1 MRRSLLILSFLVLW
15 ISLANGALVIN
26 SDITTDTTLLMSNN
40 PHQIRGNI
48 RVLDGVT
55 LTVQPG
61 VNIFFENGSSLTI
74 EGQISAMG
82 SSEQPIQFTSLEWQ
96 NFYTRLNLSHAEGST
111 FFHCSI
117 GRSDDN
123 TALLK
128 IEYSGTINL
137 IDCNLGSSSGHGIYI
152 NNSTVNIDDCHIG
165 NVGNHGVYIGSSSA
179 GSSVVSI
186 QGLTVDGCNSGVYIP
201 SYHFPAMTWAGLHI
215 YNSRSYPLYAG
226 MAQYHVLGSV
236 FVSDVNPRMLAIWDS
251 NVYGNYTL
259 QSFGVP
265 YYLVNA
271 VTIGNGYTLTLEPGV
286 GLRFPEYGILSF
298 GGNSTLNA
306 VGTEALP
313 ITFYS
318 AGAHNWKCINLESG
332 CNASLDWCDFNHCG
346 YPQYGYPEPAIRGT
360 NINSLSISNTT
371 IPGGT
376 TDGIYLTGSNTGTLT
391 LNNVSIEDCPGTG
404 LFILNNSLS
413 LEYQNL
419 SISDCGRPLAIP
431 GNLLN
436 FLDEAITLEG
446 NTDTRF
452 FVHNNGY
459 LYRDTTI
466 RNWDYPYCVENIDIN
481 VNYANLV
488 IEPGTEIQFGYSF
501 GFYVNGTIS
510 AVGTAEEP
518 ILFTRHQGATQN
530 WRGFYLGGGT
540 SNAHFDHCVLEH
552 CASSNQYG
560 HIQDAF
566 TIYRADT
573 VLIENSQISDA
584 YCRGIFIESS
594 DSNNDDITIRNVS
607 ITGCGMDGVYQ
618 QATDYNLTIDGLSIS
633 GCNSYPLSY
642 SANWAHQVQNLTLTG
657 NTHNLIRFVNGG
669 YLASQTLTNH
679 GYPYLVSGAV
689 LCVHYTN
696 VTLQPGTVFY
706 LENERSIEV
715 YGSLTAIG
723 TETEPIIFTRMPG
736 STGYWQNI
744 LLRNGSSSTFRHCQF
759 SYGGM
764 TSPYGYDTALIQNS
778 GATSVIMEDCQILS
792 VQAQGIA
799 CSEIGTGDSMQIN
812 RVLIDGCGTD
822 GFWCNDSD
830 LTLSL
835 NNLTI
840 QNCGRNP
847 ISILPQQASSLQALT
862 LTNNTNNNIRLFGY
876 NGIYGQLHFAN
887 LGYIYRCEEGISGN
901 SGSSIS
907 FAPGCMFWI
916 ADNRYLDFNGAVSA
930 IGTAEQPITFTRYPS
945 STNNWIGIRLY
956 GSSWDADFAWCHILY
971 AGAQETYGNR
981 RAILN
986 NGASNVSI
994 SNCLIQN
1001 SFGDGFVCAEIQSS
1015 DVQSIAN
1022 LSITDAAAVAF
1033 VCNVNYHDLTVN
1045 GLEINSCGSY
1055 PIYSNVE
1062 LLDRF
1067 TGVQITNPGT
1077 PYIGLGM
1084 TTLYHSSTWPN
1095 FGLPYRTAGTITVY
1109 DWQTLTLVAGTE
1121 IVFDDYVLY
1130 QNSPSLMIHGA
1141 LNVQGSMDHP
1151 VTLRGV
1157 NPESPSTWLGL
1168 RIYNPDAICNL
1179 NYLTILNAGLDENHT
1194 PNEEFTSLYINNGT
1208 VNLTG
1213 CRIALSNH
1221 NLLKLESNN
1230 TTTLTGC
1237 QLDSAGGGIIQNA
1250 GTLNL
1255 VNNTITAISGTGI
1268 YHAGGTLN
1276 FGSSPAQWNRI
1287 YGNNLNLRNNTMQS
1301 KTAPYVYWG
1310 SIDPAVIDGTI
1321 YDDEEGT
1328 GLVNFE
1334 PWYDEACLN
1343 LYSYTLDTPQN
1354 PVLELVSDTLLQ
1366 FSWSAVTGADHYRVL
1381 VSTDPY
1387 AVDWSILADNIEGC
1401 LHEISLNPGEAI
1413 RFYRVMAVR

>member
-1 MRRSLLILSFLVLW
+1 MRRSLLVLSFLGLW

-82 SSEQPIQFTSLEWQ
+82 SSEQPIQFTSLEGQ

-111 FFHCSI
+111 FFNCSI
-117 GRSDDN
+117 GRSDDY

-137 IDCNLGSSSGHGIYI
+137 IDCDLGSSSGHGIYI

-236 FVSDVNPRMLAIWDS
+236 FVSDVNPRLLAIWDS
-251 NVYGNYTL
+251 NIYGNYTL

-360 NINSLSISNTT
+360 NINSLSIYNTT

-510 AVGTAEEP
+510 AVGTVEEP

-573 VLIENSQISDA
+573 VLIENTQISDA

-594 DSNNDDITIRNVS
+594 DSDNDDITISNVS

-618 QATDYNLTIDGLSIS
+618 QAAGFNLTIDGLSIS

-723 TETEPIIFTRMPG
+723 TETEPII
-736 STGYWQNI
+736 
-744 LLRNGSSSTFRHCQF
+744 
-759 SYGGM
+759 
-764 TSPYGYDTALIQNS
+764 
-778 GATSVIMEDCQILS
+778 
-792 VQAQGIA
+792 
-799 CSEIGTGDSMQIN
+799 
-812 RVLIDGCGTD
+812 
-822 GFWCNDSD
+822 
-830 LTLSL
+830 
-835 NNLTI
+835 
-840 QNCGRNP
+840 
-847 ISILPQQASSLQALT
+847 SILPQQASSLQALT
-862 LTNNTNNNIRLFGY
+862 LTDNTNNNIRLFGY

-1022 LSITDAAAVAF
+1022 LSITDAAAAAF

-1067 TGVQITNPGT
+1067 SGVQITNPGT

-1130 QNSPSLMIHGA
+1130 QNNPSLLIYGA

-1151 VTLRGV
+1151 VTLRGL
-1157 NPESPSTWLGL
+1157 NPDSPSTWLGL
-1168 RIYNPDAICNL
+1168 RIYNPDASCNL
-1179 NYLTILNAGLDENHT
+1179 DYLTILNAGLDENHT
-1194 PNEEFTSLYINNGT
+1194 PNEEFTSLNIYNGT

-1230 TTTLTGC
+1230 TTTLSGC

-1310 SIDPAVIDGTI
+1310 SIDPAVIDVSI

-1343 LYSYTLDTPQN
+1343 LYSYILDTPQN

-1413 RFYRVMAVR
+1413 RFYRVVAVR